1 MGSFEHGRVQRGGLV
16 GVGPTKSRVRARD
29 RVTYYKS

>member
-1 MGSFEHGRVQRGGLV
+1 MGSFEHGRVQRGGL